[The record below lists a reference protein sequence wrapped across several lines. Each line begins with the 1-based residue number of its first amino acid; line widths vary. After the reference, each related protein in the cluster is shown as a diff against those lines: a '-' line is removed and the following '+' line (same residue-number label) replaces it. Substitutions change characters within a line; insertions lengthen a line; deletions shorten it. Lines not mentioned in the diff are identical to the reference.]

1 MNNCITKVPLGTIYL
16 YQGLDQNCKPV
27 WNYADNGSGN
37 SAPESGTP
45 LRKGDSVL
53 GADKLTHIIDDGFI
67 SSILDIIDTASLD
80 LTLTGNDLKGDVNP
94 LWVKSLLTVNPS
106 TYINLTYNSTTGVI
120 SASLNTTLLFEDYFA
135 NLQIGAFAYGAT
147 FLVGVDGK
155 KYTIPAQTVSYE
167 ASSKRLYI
175 SNGNFAILPLTA
187 LELSS
192 ELSNL
197 PTTTDAVYGT
207 TLVLGNDGAWHKLP
221 VVSGGGGTDSQ
232 QLSIAGNV
240 LSLTNGGSVTLPSGG
255 TDSQQL
261 SIAGNVISLTNGGSV
276 TLPASSGTDSQQL
289 SIAGNVISL
298 TNGGSVTLP
307 SSSATTNDISSAVN
321 TLTSNVNGV
330 SDTASIINSNQ
341 ISVSQASV
349 VSTVNGVASTQAIG
363 AGVAARIAAFDS
375 SGALIHAAV
384 PSGGGGSGANTNDL
398 SSAANIMTSNVDGHV
413 DTAPIINTNQI
424 DISPSFITSN
434 VNGII
439 STKPILTGTPT
450 AILGF
455 NSSNVPITVTPASL
469 GGGGGVTTNDISSAG
484 NILTSTVN
492 GVSDTSTIITGNQI
506 DISPSFITSNVNG
519 MISARP
525 ILTGT
530 PVKIL
535 GFDSSNI
542 PITVSPAS
550 LGGGTDSQQ
559 LSISGNTLSL
569 TNGGSVTL
577 PSAGATTNSLS
588 MTSGGIT
595 STVNGVASTI
605 STPTAGINEFLG
617 FNFSGNPVKST
628 LGNTLTSNNNRIT
641 STVNGTAAN
650 LDANIGTVQYVAGW
664 NSSGAFTSQLASALG
679 GGGSSYTFND
689 TNSIDLVTSGTTITG
704 NVKKSAASN
713 NSIIENADG
722 LYSPSTLSDLGNPS
736 VIPQGVAAV
745 MGVTDVLGKDLK
757 WRTLP
762 TVSGGGTDSQQ
773 LSISGNT
780 LSISNGNSVTLPSS
794 GATTNA
800 LTSSNF
806 RIHSNVNG
814 VTASYLPPAGT
825 LFKSV
830 GFDTNGDLI
839 MASPNSFNNLTF
851 IQGGPP
857 NGASHLYAQLDLGVG
872 TYTPGGVLPGSLG
885 GLITVNNP
893 YGVGV
898 DMDFIIFPEQICS
911 LAGFDT
917 LPAGVNSAVA
927 SCSIDFFDPSSGLW
941 VEYAANVVNTTVR
954 VSPPPPAGYSA
965 TTHAHDNW
973 KSPYKL
979 SIAGGA
985 FGPTQINYRTRLQ
998 VYSGVLASV
1007 YIWNPVFTVIGLIA

>member
-1 MNNCITKVPLGTIYL
+1 MSNCSTKVPIGNIYL
-16 YQGLDQNCKPV
+16 YQGLDENCKPV
-27 WNYADNGSGN
+27 WNYADNGSGSN
-37 SAPESGTP
+37 NTEAGTA

-53 GADKLTHIIDDGFI
+53 GSDKLTHIIDDGFI
-67 SSILDIIDTASLD
+67 GSILDIIDTSSLD
-80 LTLTGNDLKGDVNP
+80 LSLVGNDLKGEVNP
-94 LWVKSLLTVNPS
+94 LWVKALLSVSPT
-106 TYINLTYNSTTGVI
+106 TYINMSYNSSTGVI
-120 SASLNTTLLFEDYFA
+120 SASLNTSLLFSDYFA

-155 KYTIPAQTVSYE
+155 KYTVPPQTVSYE

-175 SNGNFAILPLTA
+175 SNGNFAVLPLTA

-192 ELSNL
+192 ELNNL

-207 TLVLGNDGAWHKLP
+207 TVVLGKDGAWHKLP
-221 VVSGGGGTDSQ
+221 AVSGGGGTDSQ
-232 QLSIAGNV
+232 QLSISGNV
-240 LSLTNGGSVTLPSGG
+240 LSLTNGGSVTLPSG

-276 TLPASSGTDSQQL
+276 TLPASSGTDSQQLSISGNVLSLTNGGSVTLPSGGTDSQQL

-330 SDTASIINSNQ
+330 SDTTSIINSNQ
-341 ISVSQASV
+341 ISVSQTSV

-363 AGVAARIAAFDS
+363 SGVAARIAAFDS
-375 SGALIHAAV
+375 SGVLIHAAV

-439 STKPILTGTPT
+439 S
-450 AILGF
+450 
-455 NSSNVPITVTPASL
+455 
-469 GGGGGVTTNDISSAG
+469 
-484 NILTSTVN
+484 
-492 GVSDTSTIITGNQI
+492 
-506 DISPSFITSNVNG
+506 
-519 MISARP
+519 ARP

-535 GFDSSNI
+535 GFDSNNV
-542 PITVSPAS
+542 PITVTPAS

-559 LSISGNTLSL
+559 LSIAGNVISL

-577 PSAGATTNSLS
+577 PSNPATTNALS
-588 MTSGGIT
+588 MNNAGIT
-595 STVNGVASTI
+595 STVNGVSSTVN
-605 STPTAGINEFLG
+605 TPTGGINEFLG

-650 LDANIGTVQYVAGW
+650 LDANIGTVHYVAGW
-664 NSSGAFTSQLASALG
+664 NSSGAFTSQLASGLG
-679 GGGSSYTFND
+679 GGSGTSYTFND

-704 NVKKSAASN
+704 NVKRSSAAN
-713 NSIIENADG
+713 NSIVENADG